1 MTTYEIVADELSRL
15 PGNRGAH
22 TLDFFALLITS
33 IHPALTTR
41 MVKTALKKYPALRML
56 DNGLF
61 LLKGRQTP

>member
-1 MTTYEIVADELSRL
+1 MTTYEIVADEVSKL

-22 TLDFFALLITS
+22 TLDFFALLVTS
-33 IHPALTTR
+33 IHPTLTTR

-61 LLKGRQTP
+61 LLRGRKTS